1 MDDTWPA
8 ILIIDDE
15 FNMRYFATELFRL
28 EGISSHAVSDGCQGL
43 DFLTEVIQKQGRLPR
58 VIILDMMMPCK
69 DGYQVYAEIADADWI
84 ENTEIVIVS
93 AARGIELPRGRAK
106 VHILY
111 KPYEVTALLDIVRR
125 AAPDLFGNQAPS

>member
-1 MDDTWPA
+1 MDTWPA

-28 EGISSHAVSDGCQGL
+28 EGISSHAVSDGCQGT
-43 DFLTEVIQKQGRLPR
+43 DFLTEVIQQQGALPR
-58 VIILDMMMPCK
+58 IIILDMMMPCK

-93 AARGIELPRGRAK
+93 AARGIELPPGRAK

-111 KPYEVTALLDIVRR
+111 KPYEVTDLLDIVRR
-125 AAPDLFGNQAPS
+125 AAPDLFSDQAVS